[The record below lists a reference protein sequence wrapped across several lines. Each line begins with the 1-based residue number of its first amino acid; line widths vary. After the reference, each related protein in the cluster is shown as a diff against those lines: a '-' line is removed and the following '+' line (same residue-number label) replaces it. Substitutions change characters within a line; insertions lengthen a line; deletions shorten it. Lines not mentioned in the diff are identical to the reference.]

1 MSNIKQILLRVML
14 CGVLLTF
21 SGYATAIAQIS
32 LSVENKTMR
41 EVIKD
46 IEKTSDYRFF
56 YNDDLPGLAANVSVR
71 IGEGSIVN
79 VMNQLAAQADIAYLI
94 RDNNQIVLSSVAAVP
109 QQSGRR
115 ITGRVIDVN
124 DEPVI
129 GANIMEKGTSNGTVT
144 DVSGNFSLT
153 VAENAVLQVS
163 FIGFTTQEI
172 SVLSTGG
179 GIPLTIRLLED
190 MQALDEVVVI
200 GYGTVRKID
209 MTGAVGSV
217 KGDDI
222 KSQGVSDITNS
233 LQGRLPGVT
242 IEAGSGTPGSGA
254 LVLIRGV
261 GTFGNANPLYLVD
274 GVPVDNM
281 SNIPA
286 SDIES
291 LNILKDASAAAIYGS
306 RAANGVILVT
316 TKSGAAGTPRIS
328 FDANAG
334 FQNLAH
340 KVDVLNAEE
349 WANVSNAAH
358 DAAGLPRLDIAQNP
372 ASLGEGT
379 DWQDVVYRTGV
390 MQQYQLGISG
400 GTDVVKYS
408 VTGGYNKHK
417 GIVETSGYNRYNVRL
432 KTEVTKGILKFGET
446 FMAVNQR
453 WGNLVTPGW
462 GSKSDAVGASLVM
475 IPVFDVYDPDA
486 IGGFGGAYGSVV
498 NIGNPLAQLKLRDNS
513 RSGVNLINNTY
524 AELAILPYLKYKF
537 NVGYTRNIINTY
549 DYTHRYTVGTL
560 YTNPLNSLTEARID
574 NSTILLENTLTFDR
588 KIGRHNI
595 QALAGYTYQKYNYS
609 YWTMSNRDIPDG
621 IYVLDA
627 ARATPTAGGN
637 RNEYILL
644 STLGRIIYSFDDK
657 YLLTATFRRDG
668 SSRFASVNQYGNF
681 PSIALGWN
689 LYREDFF
696 NNAGLGDIFSNLK
709 IRGSYGVLGNQ
720 EIGNYLYSASIANN
734 LNYIIGTDQ
743 HRWVGGI
750 QTNYATPD
758 IRWETTRTFNAGLD
772 ISFFN
777 NALSGTID
785 YFDKMTHDILLNVP
799 IPISAGAG
807 TNPTMNAGKMSNRGI
822 EVGINYNGTAG
833 KLSYNIYGTASHVR
847 NKVIELGTGT
857 QQMFGSAPT
866 LFAAAATVAQ
876 AGGEVGEFYL
886 RQMIGIFQS
895 DEEARAYT
903 KDGAMI
909 QPYAKA
915 GDIKFFDANN
925 DGTINDLD
933 RVNCGSPFPDI
944 EYGLGFNLRMY
955 GIDLAAY
962 FHGVSGNKIYNGMKQ
977 ELEGMNFEQ
986 NYSKSTLNAWTPQN
1000 TNTSVPRAVINDPN
1014 YNSYTSSRFLED
1026 GAYLRLKTLQV
1037 GYTFDESLL
1046 RTVKVRSLRAFI
1058 SADNLLTFTNY
1069 SGFNPDLGGLGRF
1082 GSTSNILNRGVEFSD
1097 NGSYP
1102 LARTVSFGIQLTL

>member
-1 MSNIKQILLRVML
+1 MNYERGRKIEKQWVPMRAARNARQAARGDRQILQTKTKQTEKMNIIKQILLGALLSAVLPAFAGDGAERVYASSL
-14 CGVLLTF
+14 RETDGVRF
-21 SGYATAIAQIS
+21 EGQQTARR
-32 LSVENKTMR
+32 VTGT
-41 EVIKD
+41 VV
-46 IEKTSDYRFF
+46 
-56 YNDDLPGLAANVSVR
+56 DD
-71 IGEGSIVN
+71 
-79 VMNQLAAQADIAYLI
+79 
-94 RDNNQIVLSSVAAVP
+94 
-109 QQSGRR
+109 
-115 ITGRVIDVN
+115 TG
-124 DEPVI
+124 EPVA
-129 GANIMEKGTSNGTVT
+129 GANIVEKGSSGNGTMT
-144 DVSGNFSLT
+144 DAEGRFSIDVQPGATLT
-153 VAENAVLQVS
+153 VS
-163 FIGFTTQEI
+163 FIGYDTQEI
-172 SVLSTGG
+172 AVGGRATLRVSLRESSTG
-179 GIPLTIRLLED
+179 
-190 MQALDEVVVI
+190 LDEVVVI
-200 GYGTVRKID
+200 GYGTVRKTD

-233 LQGRLPGVT
+233 LQGRLAGVT
-242 IEAGSGTPGSGA
+242 IEAGSGTPGAGA

-261 GTFGNANPLYLVD
+261 GTFGNASPLYLVD

-306 RAANGVILVT
+306 RAANGVVLVT
-316 TKSGAAGTPRIS
+316 TRSGRAGTPRIS

-334 FQNLAH
+334 VQMLAH

-372 ASLGEGT
+372 GSLGEGT
-379 DWQDVVYRTGV
+379 DWQDAIYRTGL

-400 GTDVVKYS
+400 GTEVVKYS
-408 VTGGYNKHK
+408 VTGGYNHHK

-432 KTEVTKGILKFGET
+432 KTEVTKGRLKFGET
-446 FMAVNQR
+446 FMAVNQK

-475 IPVFDVYDPDA
+475 IPVFDIYDPSA

-498 NIGNPLAQLKLRDNS
+498 NIGNPLAQLSLRDNI

-524 AELAILPYLKYKF
+524 AELTILPFLKYKF
-537 NVGYTRNIINTY
+537 NVGYTRNFTNIY

-560 YTNPLNSLTEARID
+560 YTNPLNSLTEGRVE
-574 NSTILLENTLTFDR
+574 NSTILLENTLTFDK

-595 QALAGYTYQKYNYS
+595 QALVGYTYQKYNYD
-609 YWTMSNRDIPDG
+609 YHTMSNRDLPDG

-627 ARATPTAGGN
+627 ARASPTAGGN

-644 STLGRIIYSFDDK
+644 STLGRIIYSYDDR

-668 SSRFASVNQYGNF
+668 SSRFASTHQYGNF
-681 PSIALGWN
+681 PSVALGWN
-689 LYREDFF
+689 LYREGFF
-696 NNAGLGDIFSNLK
+696 GNASLADIFSNLK

-734 LNYIIGTDQ
+734 LNYIIGNDQ

-758 IRWETTRTFNAGLD
+758 IRWETTRTFNVGLD
-772 ISFFN
+772 FAILDN
-777 NALSGTID
+777 VLSGTVD

-799 IPISAGAG
+799 IPISAGAA

-822 EVGINYNGTAG
+822 EVGLNYNGKAG
-833 KLSYNIYGTASHVR
+833 PLDYNIYGTASHIK
-847 NKVIELGTGT
+847 NKVVELGTGT

-886 RQMIGIFQS
+886 RRMIGLFQS
-895 DEEARAYT
+895 DDEARAYT

-909 QPYAKA
+909 QPYARA
-915 GDIKFFDANN
+915 GDIKFLDANN

-944 EYGLGFNLRMY
+944 EYGFGFNLRAF

-962 FHGVSGNKIYNGMKQ
+962 FQGVSGNKIYNGMKQ

-1000 TNTSVPRAVINDPN
+1000 TATNVPRAVINDPN

-1026 GAYLRLKTLQV
+1026 GAYLRLKTLQI
-1037 GYTFDESLL
+1037 GYNFSESMLQ
-1046 RTVKVRSLRAFI
+1046 TVKIHSLRAFI
-1058 SADNLLTFTNY
+1058 SADNLITFTNY

-1102 LARTVSFGIQLTL
+1102 LARTLSLGIQLTL